1 MELEMLIMIGL
12 LLLVVIGGIIAIV
25 TNVEDIGEV
34 IFYLNI
40 VLLMLLILFVPISR
54 LNVNAGIQQFNSV
67 KATID
72 SSRLKSL
79 DYETAAL
86 VIKIAEQNQWM
97 VKVQYL
103 NKTIFD
109 IWIPDA
115 VENLQPIR

>member
-1 MELEMLIMIGL
+1 MLIMIGL